1 MSKVEDL
8 VIKNL
13 LLDEE
18 YVRKAMPFIKP
29 EYFSELVEK
38 NLFTVISKYFT
49 DYSAIPTKEALN
61 IEVGNL
67 TNISDEQHKQIVQ
80 YISGI
85 DDERSEYEWILDTT
99 EKWCKERA
107 IYLAL
112 MESIKIAE
120 GNDEKRATGA
130 IPSILSD
137 ALAVS
142 FDNHIGHDYLQDYE
156 AVSYTHL
163 TLPTS
168 DLV

>member
-80 YISGI
+80 YVSGI

-99 EKWCKERA
+99 E
-107 IYLAL
+107 
-112 MESIKIAE
+112 
-120 GNDEKRATGA
+120 
-130 IPSILSD
+130 
-137 ALAVS
+137 
-142 FDNHIGHDYLQDYE
+142 
-156 AVSYTHL
+156 
-163 TLPTS
+163 
-168 DLV
+168 